1 MKHSRFF
8 LFLLAF
14 LLSVTAI
21 ARPVRHAV
29 YTLIQPD
36 GSIFYAS
43 FHGDEFMRIKTD
55 MQGRAIMQDEAGWWC
70 YASYQDDG
78 TKVCSGF
85 RVGDVIP
92 PSVLSESRNIPYQQ
106 LSRLAGV
113 KRSSVKSDDIPLMRR
128 LRTDALQS
136 TKSDDAEVVVKH
148 GIVILAQF
156 ANLKFKHSR
165 EDFERLLSSEGYS
178 RDGAAGSVK
187 DYFDMQ
193 FEGKV
198 KFEFSVSDIVT
209 LSRNLDYYGGN
220 VSSTDVSESDRNPE
234 DMIIEAC
241 RLVDDE
247 VDFSLYDD
255 DGDGEVDNV
264 FVFFAG
270 GDEAEGAGDDCIW
283 SHAWYLRDGAGKNVN
298 FDGKIIN
305 RYACTA
311 EMTRYQTSDGTIKQR
326 LAGIGTFC
334 HEYSHTFGLPD
345 MYDTDY
351 EGSGGESEALWGC
364 TSLMDT
370 GNQNNGGFT
379 PPYFNAIERE
389 ILGMSEPE
397 LIDAD
402 GVYRL
407 EPINESGR
415 CYRINT
421 DVEGEYY
428 LLECRSDKGWDAHIG
443 GSGLLV
449 YHIDKVDR
457 PAGYSDSYHM
467 ETTAALRW
475 NLYNE
480 VNCRPD
486 HQCADLIEAVPGAEN
501 IRNVFFPLEGADAVD
516 RMRMAYWSGD
526 VSKMSLTGIRFD
538 GEDIVFNV
546 IGASAETTP
555 PDPVSMSYEKFQDA
569 AIVTFE
575 CSRIYS
581 GDAYV
586 SWGQTDRLTENVILS
601 PYAEGKYALVLD
613 GLLPRTSYTVSVL
626 FKMGEVTGKTG
637 TISFMTSSDTGG
649 LPYIYLRYVIRNP
662 DGSFPK
668 DSRVPLRMY
677 NAVGA
682 EEIEWTFDGIP
693 VKVDPDGYYKLEK
706 SGTLKAVV
714 HWEDGSRDIVVK
726 EIKVAE

>member
-92 PSVLSESRNIPYQQ
+92 PSVLSESRNIPYRQ

-613 GLLPRTSYTVSVL
+613 GLVPRTSYTVSVL

-649 LPYIYLRYVIRNP
+649 LPYIYLRYVKRNP

>member
-128 LRTDALQS
+128 LRTDALQF

-220 VSSTDVSESDRNPE
+220 ESSTDVSESDRNPE

-480 VNCRPD
+480 VNCLPD

-526 VSKMSLTGIRFD
+526 VSKMSLTGIRLD

-613 GLLPRTSYTVSVL
+613 GLVPRTSYTVSVL

-649 LPYIYLRYVIRNP
+649 LPYIYLRYVKRNP

-714 HWEDGSRDIVVK
+714 HWEDGSRDIVVN

>member
-586 SWGQTDRLTENVILS
+586 SWGQTDRLTENVILA

-613 GLLPRTSYTVSVL
+613 GLVPRTSYTVSVL

-649 LPYIYLRYVIRNP
+649 LPYIYLRYVKRNP

>member
-613 GLLPRTSYTVSVL
+613 GLVPRTSYTVSVL
-626 FKMGEVTGKTG
+626 FKMVEVTGKTG

-649 LPYIYLRYVIRNP
+649 LPYIYLRYVKRNP

>member
-613 GLLPRTSYTVSVL
+613 GLVPRTSYTVSVL

-649 LPYIYLRYVIRNP
+649 LPYIYLRYVKRNP

-682 EEIEWTFDGIP
+682 DR
-693 VKVDPDGYYKLEK
+693 K
-706 SGTLKAVV
+706 SVV
-714 HWEDGSRDIVVK
+714 
-726 EIKVAE
+726 

>member
-8 LFLLAF
+8 LFLLAL
-14 LLSVTAI
+14 LLSITAM

-29 YTLIQPD
+29 YTLVQPD
-36 GSIFYAS
+36 GSIFHAR
-43 FHGDEFMRIKTD
+43 FHGDEFMRVKTD
-55 MQGRAIMQDEAGWWC
+55 MQGRAIIQDDAGWWC
-70 YASYQDDG
+70 YASYHDDG

-85 RVGDVIP
+85 KVGSQAPV
-92 PSVLSESRNIPYQQ
+92 SVLSESSDIPYRQ
-106 LSRLAGV
+106 LSRLAAV
-113 KRSSVKSDDIPLMRR
+113 KRSSVMEDEVPLMRR
-128 LRTDALQS
+128 LRTGAVHS
-136 TKSDDAEVVVKH
+136 TKSDEQEVIVKH

-156 ANLKFKHSR
+156 ANLKFKHTR

-178 RDGAAGSVK
+178 RDGAAGSAK
-187 DYFDMQ
+187 EYFDMQ
-193 FEGKV
+193 FRGDV
-198 KFEFSVSDIVT
+198 RFEFAVSEIVT

-220 VSSTDVSESDRNPE
+220 VSSTDRAESDRNPE

-241 RLVDDE
+241 RLVDDD

-255 DGDGEVDNV
+255 DGNGEVDNV

-283 SHAWYLRDGAGKNVN
+283 SHAWYLRDGAGRNVSL
-298 FDGKIIN
+298 DGKIIN

-311 EMTRYQTSDGTIKQR
+311 EMARYQTPDGEIRQR

-364 TSLMDT
+364 TSMMDS
-370 GNQNNGGFT
+370 GNQNNGGTT

-389 ILGMSEPE
+389 ILGISVPE
-397 LIDAD
+397 LIETD

-415 CYRINT
+415 CYKIET

-428 LLECRSDKGWDAHIG
+428 LLECRAAKGWDAHIG

-449 YHIDKVDR
+449 YHIDKADR
-457 PAGYSDSYHM
+457 PAGYSDSYHK

-475 NLYNE
+475 SLYNE

-486 HQCADLIEAVPGAEN
+486 HQCADLLEAIPGATN
-501 IRNVFFPLEGADAVD
+501 VRNVFFPLEGAEAIDHTRLTFWNGSA
-516 RMRMAYWSGD
+516 AN
-526 VSKMSLTGIRFD
+526 MSLTGIRHD
-538 GEDIVFNV
+538 GDDIIFNV
-546 IGASAETTP
+546 IGGSADTTP
-555 PDPVSMSYEKFQDA
+555 PDPVSISFEKFQDA
-569 AIVTFE
+569 AIVSFE
-575 CSRIYS
+575 SSRIHT

-586 SWGQTDRLTENVILS
+586 SWGQTGHPAETVTLA
-601 PYAEGKYALVLD
+601 PYADGKYALVLD
-613 GLLPRTSYTVSVL
+613 GLVPRTSYTVSIQ
-626 FKMGEVTGKTG
+626 FKTGALSGKAG
-637 TISFMTSSDTGG
+637 TISFMTSSEAGG
-649 LPYIYLRYVIRNP
+649 YPYIYLKNVERNQN
-662 DGSFPK
+662 GSFPK
-668 DSRVPLRMY
+668 DSRIPLRMY

-682 EEIEWTFDGIP
+682 EKIEWTFGGSP
-693 VKVDPDGYYKLEK
+693 VMIGPDGYYRLEK

-726 EIKVAE
+726 EVKVEE

>member
-613 GLLPRTSYTVSVL
+613 GLVPRTSYTVSVL

-649 LPYIYLRYVIRNP
+649 LPYIYLRYVKRNP

-682 EEIEWTFDGIP
+682 EEIEWIFDGIP

>member
-14 LLSVTAI
+14 LLSVMAI

-613 GLLPRTSYTVSVL
+613 GLVPRTSYTVSVL

-649 LPYIYLRYVIRNP
+649 LPYIYLRYVKRNP